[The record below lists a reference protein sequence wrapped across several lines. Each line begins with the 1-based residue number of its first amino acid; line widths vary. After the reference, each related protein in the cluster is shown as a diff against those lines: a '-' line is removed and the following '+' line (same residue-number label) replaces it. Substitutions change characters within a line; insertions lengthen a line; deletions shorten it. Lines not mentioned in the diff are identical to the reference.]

1 LIDREYVSREPPDM
15 AQYEPFEEG
24 IEASG
29 RVIVAIEEGVARFRE
44 TYRQRVQAALLERG
58 IDDPDP
64 DDWYAQ
70 AAELDVLA
78 TVAEDLD
85 PHLLD
90 RLGEQIPEVAEWPGG
105 VSGVAAGLRSIEDAY
120 HRNHRGG
127 DIGHYRFE
135 RIDDDRGR
143 VVCRNPY
150 PCPFDRGLVRAV
162 AKQYAPVESFV
173 FVEERG
179 DACRRTGDERCTY
192 VVHW

>member
-1 LIDREYVSREPPDM
+1 VTTDADPEM

-24 IEASG
+24 VEARG
-29 RVIVAIEEGVARFRE
+29 RVIVAIEEGLSRFRDE
-44 TYRQRVQAALLERG
+44 YRTRVRTALTERN

-64 DDWYAQ
+64 DGWYPQ
-70 AAELDVLA
+70 AAELDVLE
-78 TVAEDLD
+78 TVAEELE

-90 RLGEQIPEVAEWPGG
+90 RLGEQIPDVAAWPSGI
-105 VSGVAAGLRSIEDAY
+105 SGVADGLRSIDDAY

-127 DIGHYRFE
+127 EIGHYRFE
-135 RIDDDRGR
+135 RVADGRGR

-162 AKQYAPVESFV
+162 AKEYSPVESFV
-173 FVEERG
+173 FVEEWG
-179 DACRRTGDERCTY
+179 DACRREGDERCTY